1 MQGLHLRGGGGGGEG
16 GLVLIVKRNRGG
28 FSDPMVFIIT
38 DLLHLKESAR
48 LGTSGIGDGFGSVKL
63 GV

>member
-1 MQGLHLRGGGGGGEG
+1 MQGLHLRGGGGGGGSCPHCKAES
-16 GLVLIVKRNRGG
+16 GG
-28 FSDPMVFIIT
+28 FSDPMVFMIT

>member
-1 MQGLHLRGGGGGGEG
+1 MVGGSCPHCKAESGGSSDP
-16 GLVLIVKRNRGG
+16 LVL
-28 FSDPMVFIIT
+28 IIT